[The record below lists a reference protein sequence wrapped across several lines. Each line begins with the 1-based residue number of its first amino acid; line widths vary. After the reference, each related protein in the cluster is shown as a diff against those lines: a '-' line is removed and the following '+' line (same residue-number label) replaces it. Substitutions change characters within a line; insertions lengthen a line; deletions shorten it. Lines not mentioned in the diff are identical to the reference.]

1 MYSVRDK
8 LILHYNPVL
17 LIKKSTHDHIPCCP
31 WVDSDQVVYTLQVGQ
46 NLQQQVMQQGCRPS
60 DILIAQG
67 QVSRGGVPR
76 FSVTVFNSC
85 LDDKCS
91 ISQIILNCGDFA
103 GITNPAVF
111 RRLQQ
116 PGTCLVNDGRNL
128 QSGSSVTFDYSQEY
142 MEPLSV
148 RSADVSCS
156 RS

>member
-1 MYSVRDK
+1 MV
-8 LILHYNPVL
+8 H
-17 LIKKSTHDHIPCCP
+17 
-31 WVDSDQVVYTLQVGQ
+31 TLQIGQQ
-46 NLQQQVMQQGCRPS
+46 NLQQQVMMQGCRPS

-91 ISQIILNCGDFA
+91 VSQIVLNCGDFA
-103 GITNPAVF
+103 GITDPAVF
-111 RRLQQ
+111 RRLQ

-128 QSGSSVTFDYSQEY
+128 QSGSSVTFEYSQVY

-156 RS
+156 GS